1 MQVNVTF
8 RQIESSDALKTYA
21 EKRVKKLKKYLNSS
35 FEADVVLS
43 VDKKNRHK
51 ASIKVA
57 SNSGIN
63 IQGEEMSVDMYSS
76 IDLAISK
83 LERQVKKHR
92 QKLRS
97 YKRKNS
103 DKVAKMNIYA
113 SESFYDR
120 EEVEEDLSVE
130 PIVIKS
136 TDVTFEYLTVK
147 EAVMKFDFKQQEV
160 LPFTNKENNRTSIV
174 YLKKDGNYG
183 LMEF

>member
-8 RQIESSDALKTYA
+8 RQTDSSDALKTYA
-21 EKRVKKLKKYLNSS
+21 EKKMKRLKKYLNSS
-35 FEADVVLS
+35 FEANIVLS

-51 ASIKVA
+51 ASINVA

-63 IQGEEMSVDMYSS
+63 IQGDEMSNDMYAS
-76 IDLAISK
+76 IDLAVAK

-92 QKLRS
+92 QKLRG
-97 YKRKNS
+97 YKHKKS
-103 DKVAKMNIYA
+103 SQVAKMNIYA
-113 SESFYDR
+113 SESFYDHD
-120 EEVEEDLSVE
+120 EVEVVQDE
-130 PIVIKS
+130 PVVIKS